1 MSGKKGRGK
10 TRNTTLVKRRR
21 NGEKLAVD
29 IPPNLMRA
37 VGNNAQVLIT
47 ELGIIVRQMA
57 PLHFSKWKSIPDDD
71 KLKMW
76 HAAKVSH
83 LN

>member
-1 MSGKKGRGK
+1 MSGKKGRGQ
-10 TRNTTLVKRRR
+10 TRNITLLKRRR
-21 NGEKLAVD
+21 EGEKLVVD

-37 VGNNAQVLIT
+37 VGNNVQVLIT
-47 ELGIIVRQMA
+47 ELGIIVWQMA
-57 PLHFSKWKSIPDDD
+57 SLWFSKWKSIRNDE